1 MSGGKTQTIKHTLKF
16 KDSIGLKKIEER
28 DREFLVEKII
38 HDVEF
43 KNMIGNSIEKK
54 PEIIETVQNSYK
66 IIIRVYQ
73 HVYADIAN
81 FFRIYSF
88 FRS

>member
-38 HDVEF
+38 HAVEF
-43 KNMIGNSIEKK
+43 KNMFGNSIEKK

-73 HVYADIAN
+73 HLYADIAN

>member
-1 MSGGKTQTIKHTLKF
+1 MSGGKRQTIKHTLKF

-38 HDVEF
+38 HAVEF
-43 KNMIGNSIEKK
+43 KNMFGNSIEKK
-54 PEIIETVQNSYK
+54 PEIIETFQNSYK

-73 HVYADIAN
+73 HLYADIAN
-81 FFRIYSF
+81 FSRIYSF

>member
-16 KDSIGLKKIEER
+16 KDSIGLKKIEDR

-73 HVYADIAN
+73 HLYADIAN